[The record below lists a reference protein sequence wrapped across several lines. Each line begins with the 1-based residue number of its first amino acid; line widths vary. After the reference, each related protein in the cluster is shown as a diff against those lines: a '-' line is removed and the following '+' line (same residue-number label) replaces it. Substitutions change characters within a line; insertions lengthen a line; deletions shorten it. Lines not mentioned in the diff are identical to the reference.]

1 MRWKHDKARYFGVKG
16 QDHKLTYLTY
26 WNTAK
31 GRQFLGIFATKELNS
46 LAEILRASGI
56 CGFCR
61 QGFLERLNGNYV
73 RSLSMYD
80 NKPSQEEFLIIAET
94 IVSTKNSKESCA
106 PKNFFTREVVI
117 ASNVT
122 KTLLEMSQIN
132 LSAFQHKPDT
142 KHRYQRLKVMCL
154 RFDCYRCLGI
164 FFLDLSWSYLN
175 VSTLI
180 IMPATQWLNP
190 LFAVLQVINSFCR
203 SQNLRKSSNLYRGW

>member
-16 QDHKLTYLTY
+16 QDHKLTY

-61 QGFLERLNGNYV
+61 QGFLERPNGNYV
-73 RSLSMYD
+73 RSLSMHD

-106 PKNFFTREVVI
+106 PKNFFAREVVI

-132 LSAFQHKPDT
+132 LSAFQHKPE
-142 KHRYQRLKVMCL
+142 
-154 RFDCYRCLGI
+154 I
-164 FFLDLSWSYLN
+164 LN
-175 VSTLI
+175 IDIRGWKWCVWDSI
-180 IMPATQWLNP
+180 VI
-190 LFAVLQVINSFCR
+190 AVLEFSF
-203 SQNLRKSSNLYRGW
+203 LTFPDHIWMFLPW

>member
-16 QDHKLTYLTY
+16 QDYKLTYLTY

-73 RSLSMYD
+73 PSLSMHD

-106 PKNFFTREVVI
+106 PKNCFTRGVVI

-132 LSAFQHKPDT
+132 LSAFQHKPE
-142 KHRYQRLKVMCL
+142 
-154 RFDCYRCLGI
+154 I
-164 FFLDLSWSYLN
+164 LN
-175 VSTLI
+175 IDIRGWKWCVWDSI
-180 IMPATQWLNP
+180 VI
-190 LFAVLQVINSFCR
+190 AVLEFSF
-203 SQNLRKSSNLYRGW
+203 LTFPDHIWMFLPW